1 MQDIS
6 LGVALGSATQIAMF
20 VVSIPINLIQTSTI
34 LIEGTGKHFYS
45 RLIYYVSGS
54 VMRGCCLDYWC

>member
-20 VVSIPINLIQTSTI
+20 VVSIHIIPIQTAMT
-34 LIEGTGKHFYS
+34 LIKDTGKQF
-45 RLIYYVSGS
+45 
-54 VMRGCCLDYWC
+54 